1 MERCGH
7 QPEWNA
13 SMATITFQGRIKIAT
28 IAIIAIFLV
37 FAIAIIKQKLP
48 EFNYQGMGLLSFV
61 QKIVEYLKVRMMLD
75 RSTHTQGNSQRKT
88 KVFVFFNRSLSLF
101 DSAGMSGVI
110 GYFPG
115 RYHYALAATVSLV
128 CSAVHQD
135 KLMNLIEKVPNQ
147 SKRHTCVNVQC

>member
-1 MERCGH
+1 M
-7 QPEWNA
+7 
-13 SMATITFQGRIKIAT
+13 F
-28 IAIIAIFLV
+28 
-37 FAIAIIKQKLP
+37 P

-75 RSTHTQGNSQRKT
+75 QSTHTQGNSQRKT
-88 KVFVFFNRSLSLF
+88 KVFVFFNTSLSLF

-135 KLMNLIEKVPNQ
+135 KLMNLIEKVPNHA
-147 SKRHTCVNVQC
+147 KRHKYVPPQLSHLVI